1 MENKQKFFKAKFND
15 TKKIISYKKSFED
28 LLANLEQSFKI
39 NLIPIDLLHHN
50 NLNYLSNYQKINIS
64 Y

>member
-28 LLANLEQSFKI
+28 LLANLESPR
-39 NLIPIDLLHHN
+39 LLARDLTNAPDFSGCTRQNRTVH
-50 NLNYLSNYQKINIS
+50 
-64 Y
+64 